1 MTTQLH
7 PRLGLPEI
15 LPASVQLLMA
25 HVGDPQ
31 RHSLLEMTASKPTLI
46 AFLRHL
52 GCVFC
57 RQMLGDIRDARQF
70 LEQSGLQIA
79 LVHMASDRQAELVF
93 KLYGLDDLPRFSDP
107 DRSLYEAFGL
117 RRVTVRELLS
127 ADLFRRGLEAC
138 IHDRHFM
145 GIPRG
150 DPMQMPGVFVVDR
163 GYIRAKFIHQHPWD
177 RPDLR
182 ALAREALAAPVSV

>member
-1 MTTQLH
+1 
-7 PRLGLPEI
+7 
-15 LPASVQLLMA
+15 MA
-25 HVGDPQ
+25 HVGDTSH
-31 RHSLLEMTASKPTLI
+31 RSLLDLTASRPTLLV
-46 AFLRHL
+46 FLRHL

-57 RQMLGDIRDARQF
+57 RQMLGDLRDARRAIERAGF
-70 LEQSGLQIA
+70 NIA

-93 KLYGLDDLPRFSDP
+93 RLYGLEDLPRFSDP

-127 ADLFRRGLEAC
+127 ADLFKRGLEAC
-138 IHDRHFM
+138 IHDRHAM

-163 GYIRAKFIHQHPWD
+163 GYIRARFIHQHPWD
-177 RPDLR
+177 RPDFK
-182 ALAREALAAPVSV
+182 ALVDEATAQSAVGTAAT